1 MPEVNPNLS
10 PAVTHQPS
18 LLGGAENIKLLFDE
32 ELDSRR
38 ETLARQRAWEAI
50 SLDMAQTSS
59 RRAQNAATIDHAIN
73 AGLVLSGQIGATEG
87 QQTVSPAG
95 SESRTRAAVSPAG
108 TAASETTKGAVAAAG
123 AGEAVSAEAVTA
135 NVANLFTSLTPVI
148 ASSLAMALSQTIA
161 ALVPVVINAAGGA
174 STPSQTQ
181 PKQDSNSSAS

>member
-1 MPEVNPNLS
+1 MEPNPNIA
-10 PAVTHQPS
+10 PNITHQPS

-32 ELDSRR
+32 ELDNRR

-50 SLDMAQTSS
+50 SLDQAQTAA

-73 AGLVLSGQIGATEG
+73 AGMILSGQVGTTEG
-87 QQTVSPAG
+87 QQT
-95 SESRTRAAVSPAG
+95 VSPAG

-148 ASSLAMALSQTIA
+148 ASALTTAISQTIA
-161 ALVPVVINAAGGA
+161 ALVPVIVTAAGGA

-181 PKQDSNSSAS
+181 PKPTSPAA

>member
-1 MPEVNPNLS
+1 MEDNHNLS

-32 ELDSRR
+32 ELDNRR
-38 ETLARQRAWEAI
+38 EILARTRAWEAI

-73 AGLVLSGQIGATEG
+73 AGIVLSGQIGISEA
-87 QQTVSPAG
+87 QQT
-95 SESRTRAAVSPAG
+95 VSPAG

-123 AGEAVSAEAVTA
+123 AGEAVSAEAITA
-135 NVANLFTSLTPVI
+135 NTANLFTALTPVI
-148 ASSLAMALSQTIA
+148 ASALAAAISQTIA
-161 ALVPVVINAAGGA
+161 ALVPVIVTASGGA

-181 PKQDSNSSAS
+181 PKPTA

>member
-1 MPEVNPNLS
+1 MEPNPNPNLA
-10 PAVTHQPS
+10 PAVTHQPT

-38 ETLARQRAWEAI
+38 ETLARQRAWEAV
-50 SLDMAQTSS
+50 SLEQAQIAN

-73 AGLVLSGQIGATEG
+73 AGLVLAGQVGTTES

-95 SESRTRAAVSPAG
+95 I
-108 TAASETTKGAVAAAG
+108 AASETTKGAVAAAG

-135 NVANLFTSLTPVI
+135 NVANLFTALTPVI
-148 ASSLAMALSQTIA
+148 ASALAAAISQTIA
-161 ALVPVVINAAGGA
+161 ALVPVVVTASGGA

-181 PKQDSNSSAS
+181 AKPTA

>member
-1 MPEVNPNLS
+1 MDPSEQHNLS
-10 PAVTHQPS
+10 PNVTHQPS

-38 ETLARQRAWEAI
+38 ETLARQRAWEAV
-50 SLDMAQTSS
+50 SLDQAQTAS

-73 AGLVLSGQIGATEG
+73 AGIVLAGQVGIAEG
-87 QQTVSPAG
+87 QQT
-95 SESRTRAAVSPAG
+95 VSPAG

-123 AGEAVSAEAVTA
+123 AGEAVAAEAVTA

-148 ASSLAMALSQTIA
+148 ASALATAIAQSVA
-161 ALVPVVINAAGGA
+161 ALVPVLVTAVGGA

-181 PKQDSNSSAS
+181 AKTA

>member
-1 MPEVNPNLS
+1 MADSNPNLS
-10 PAVTHQPS
+10 PSVTHQPS

-32 ELDSRR
+32 ELDNRR
-38 ETLARQRAWEAI
+38 ESLARQRAWEWEAV
-50 SLDMAQTSS
+50 SLDLAQTAS

-73 AGLVLSGQIGATEG
+73 AGIVLSGQVGTTES
-87 QQTVSPAG
+87 QQT
-95 SESRTRAAVSPAG
+95 VSPAG

-148 ASSLAMALSQTIA
+148 ASALAAAISQTIA
-161 ALVPVVINAAGGA
+161 ALVPVVVTASGGA

-181 PKQDSNSSAS
+181 PKAA

>member
-1 MPEVNPNLS
+1 MLRDERNLPLMSELNPNLS

-38 ETLARQRAWEAI
+38 ETAARARAWEAI
-50 SLDMAQTSS
+50 SLDMAQTAS
-59 RRAQNAATIDHAIN
+59 RRAQNAATIDHALN
-73 AGLVLSGQIGATEG
+73 AGIVLSGQVGTTEG
-87 QQTVSPAG
+87 QQT
-95 SESRTRAAVSPAG
+95 VSPAG

-148 ASSLAMALSQTIA
+148 ASSLATAIAQSIA
-161 ALVPVVINAAGGA
+161 ALVPVLVTAAGGA
-174 STPSQTQ
+174 STPSQT
-181 PKQDSNSSAS
+181 KTDSTT